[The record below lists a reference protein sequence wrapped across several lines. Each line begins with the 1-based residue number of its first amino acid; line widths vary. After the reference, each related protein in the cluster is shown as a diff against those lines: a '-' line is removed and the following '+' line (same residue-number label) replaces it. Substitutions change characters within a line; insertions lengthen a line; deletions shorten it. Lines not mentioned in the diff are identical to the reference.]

1 MEKRD
6 SDLLCDISS
15 LHPRVPAALLVRAWC
30 VDRPLLKQRTPQT
43 RDETYLEKVHTHSVG
58 SKIKMFITKF
68 HLRNALETSVC
79 SLSLMYKTVQIKKK
93 R

>member
-15 LHPRVPAALLVRAWC
+15 LHPRVPAALLVRACALQRKMRC
-30 VDRPLLKQRTPQT
+30 VDGRLLKQRTPQT

-79 SLSLMYKTVQIKKK
+79 SYT
-93 R
+93 